1 MNYIKMKAPL
11 NPPMGDFFRMSLCN
25 VSLLPLY
32 FSSDFSIR
40 VLTCII
46 QHGQKA
52 NRVKMNGYAALS
64 AFCPSFLCESKCN
77 SPANV
82 ANIMES
88 CFRISDLPEEH
99 IYAIALNTKNQI
111 TGIFEVGKG
120 TVNCSLISAREILIR
135 MLLAGAVSFI
145 LCHNHPSGDTNPSQE
160 DIQITESIG
169 KAGSLIGV
177 SLLDHLIIG
186 EKNYTSLREIQAVT
200 FE

>member
-1 MNYIKMKAPL
+1 MML
-11 NPPMGDFFRMSLCN
+11 NENRIPYLE
-25 VSLLPLY
+25 
-32 FSSDFSIR
+32 
-40 VLTCII
+40 T
-46 QHGQKA
+46 QK
-52 NRVKMNGYAALS
+52 
-64 AFCPSFLCESKCN
+64 SFLCESKCN

-169 KAGSLIGV
+169 KAGRNRQLGIRPSVRGMAMNPVDHPHGGGEGRSKSGKHPQSPWGKCAKGTKTRKKV
-177 SLLDHLIIG
+177 SRFIL
-186 EKNYTSLREIQAVT
+186 KRRK
-200 FE
+200 

>member
-1 MNYIKMKAPL
+1 MYRSDIYRIVKKQKYNFHVRKKVQIKKL
-11 NPPMGDFFRMSLCN
+11 RRICNHRSFFICTLHY
-25 VSLLPLY
+25 L
-32 FSSDFSIR
+32 FSI
-40 VLTCII
+40 
-46 QHGQKA
+46 K
-52 NRVKMNGYAALS
+52 
-64 AFCPSFLCESKCN
+64 FP
-77 SPANV
+77 
-82 ANIMES
+82 
-88 CFRISDLPEEH
+88 ISDLPEEH

>member
-1 MNYIKMKAPL
+1 MDYL
-11 NPPMGDFFRMSLCN
+11 LCGN
-25 VSLLPLY
+25 LPYPAWKKHISVQNLSNRRIRRY
-32 FSSDFSIR
+32 LVCRLKRPEARDFSHVR
-40 VLTCII
+40 FT
-46 QHGQKA
+46 
-52 NRVKMNGYAALS
+52 
-64 AFCPSFLCESKCN
+64 
-77 SPANV
+77 
-82 ANIMES
+82 
-88 CFRISDLPEEH
+88 
-99 IYAIALNTKNQI
+99 TKNQI